1 MASDGRGKGTP
12 QEGSPEYEWLYGAS
26 PADDATQVIRPYGD
40 QPDATR
46 VMPVQPAGPP
56 SGPPSG
62 PPGTPPRG
70 PGRGTGGGAV
80 PPAPSKRRRRPLRWV
95 KYLLVLWLVFLIAVP
110 FWAWT
115 KVDKVAFAPEGDRP
129 AEQDGTTYLIVG
141 SDSREGLTEEEG
153 EDLSTGAGDVGQRT
167 DTIMLLHTGSGPNL
181 LMSIPRD
188 SIVEVP
194 GHGTTKINASY
205 AYGGAPLLVETVELN
220 TGIRIDDYVEI
231 GFAGFVDMVDAVG
244 GIEVCPTFDIDDRDS
259 HLKLDEGCQT
269 VDGVTALGYVRMRKQ
284 DPRGDLGRM
293 ERQRE
298 VIAAIMKGVASP
310 ATVVNPVRYWRVN
323 QAAASSLA
331 RGEGTGM
338 IDLARIGLGF
348 MSVTTGKGI
357 SMTVPIE
364 DANRMTD
371 VGSTIIW
378 DQKAADG
385 VFAALADGD
394 TAPLEK
400 YRS

>member
-244 GIEVCPTFDIDDRDS
+244 GIEICPTEAMKDPLAGID
-259 HLKLDEGCQT
+259 LAKGCQEA
-269 VDGVTALGYVRMRKQ
+269 DGKTALGYARSRKTQ
-284 DPRGDLGRM
+284 ELGDIDRA
-293 ERQRE
+293 RHQRE
-298 VIAAIMKGVASP
+298 VVSAVGSKVVSP
-310 ATVVNPVRYWRVN
+310 WTVVNPLRWYGVN
-323 QAAASSLA
+323 MAAAESVSV
-331 RGEGTGM
+331 GEGTGPISAARFAWAM
-338 IDLARIGLGF
+338 TRVDGDAGLTCGVPISDLAVTWDAERAPELFQHIIDDDTSNVPDQLCTPSGL
-348 MSVTTGKGI
+348 
-357 SMTVPIE
+357 P
-364 DANRMTD
+364 
-371 VGSTIIW
+371 
-378 DQKAADG
+378 Q
-385 VFAALADGD
+385 
-394 TAPLEK
+394 
-400 YRS
+400 